1 MWLHHKIEKQQQRG
15 VLDNI
20 TLKKQQQQQQR
31 GVLNNITLK
40 KQQEDGVL
48 DNITW
53 GSTNGNTWAPT
64 LWWANQSQSH
74 FFIDPFGKH
83 LSSAY
88 LQVQT
93 QFLHQYL
100 KLQLHPNYSL

>member
-1 MWLHHKIEKQQQRG
+1 VWLHHKIEKQQQRG

-48 DNITW
+48 DNIT
-53 GSTNGNTWAPT
+53 
-64 LWWANQSQSH
+64 
-74 FFIDPFGKH
+74 
-83 LSSAY
+83 
-88 LQVQT
+88 
-93 QFLHQYL
+93 
-100 KLQLHPNYSL
+100 